1 MEKIVE
7 RLASYHLFNYV
18 LPGFLV
24 LLCYFYLSD
33 LSNSNYNLV
42 VLFVLAYFCGLFVSR
57 VGSLILE
64 PTLKKTGFIRFAK
77 IEEYIS
83 ATKKDA
89 KIETLME
96 TANMYR
102 SLIVVSLFAVVL
114 ASFLKVDYVL
124 IIAGGVS
131 FIVFLFSYKK
141 QIGYIVTRVE
151 GAENA
156 KK

>member
-33 LSNSNYNLV
+33 LSNSSYNLV
-42 VLFVLAYFCGLFVSR
+42 VLFVLAYFCCLFISR

-77 IEEYIS
+77 IEEYIN

-131 FIVFLFSYKK
+131 FIVFLFSYRK
-141 QIGYIVTRVE
+141 QIGYIVARVE

>member
-24 LLCYFYLSD
+24 FLCYFYLSG
-33 LSNSNYNLV
+33 LSNSNHNLV
-42 VLFVLAYFCGLFVSR
+42 VLFVLAYFCGLFISR

-77 IEEYIS
+77 IEEYIN

-114 ASFLKVDYVL
+114 ASFLKVDYAL
-124 IIAGGVS
+124 IVAGIVS
-131 FIVFLFSYKK
+131 FIIFLFSYKK

>member
-33 LSNSNYNLV
+33 LSNSSYNLV
-42 VLFVLAYFCGLFVSR
+42 VLFVLAYFCGLFISR

-77 IEEYIS
+77 IEEYIN

-131 FIVFLFSYKK
+131 FIVFLFSYRK
-141 QIGYIVTRVE
+141 QIGYIVARVE

>member
-33 LSNSNYNLV
+33 LSNSSYNLV
-42 VLFVLAYFCGLFVSR
+42 VLFVLAYFCGLFISR

-77 IEEYIS
+77 IEEYIN
-83 ATKKDA
+83 AAKKDA

-131 FIVFLFSYKK
+131 FIVFLFSYRK
-141 QIGYIVTRVE
+141 QIGYIVARVE

>member
-33 LSNSNYNLV
+33 LSNSSYNLV
-42 VLFVLAYFCGLFVSR
+42 VLFVLAYFCGLFISR

-77 IEEYIS
+77 IEEYIN

-124 IIAGGVS
+124 IIAGGIS
-131 FIVFLFSYKK
+131 FIVFLFSYRK
-141 QIGYIVTRVE
+141 QIGYIVARVE